1 MVHFG
6 TAEAW
11 SWDMIFLAVSLVK
24 NGLGNAEEHQ
34 RVAHVSRHTGR
45 LSSTVVHGMFCLRVR
60 SEVTADEKRLCNQRD
75 SPRGR
80 KSSQYNVIYQKQDKS
95 QL

>member
-11 SWDMIFLAVSLVK
+11 SWDMMFLGVSLVK

-34 RVAHVSRHTGR
+34 RAAQVSRHTGR
-45 LSSTVVHGMFCLRVR
+45 LSSTVVHGMFASV
-60 SEVTADEKRLCNQRD
+60 
-75 SPRGR
+75 
-80 KSSQYNVIYQKQDKS
+80 
-95 QL
+95 